1 MLLTSNSLN
10 LIDLP
15 GLLQLIMSDSNGA
28 EGMKFDILK
37 PVAAA
42 AAGDGVAARLGR
54 LTLPQRQA
62 IETPNFFAVTSRG
75 VVPHLTPDTIA
86 RYGRFPGVY
95 MAVEDSRFIPSDLFR
110 DALLNV
116 MNSG

>member
-1 MLLTSNSLN
+1 MC
-10 LIDLP
+10 
-15 GLLQLIMSDSNGA
+15 DSNGA
-28 EGMKFDILK
+28 EAIKSMKFQVLK
-37 PVAAA
+37 AA

-54 LTLPQRQA
+54 LALPQRQA

-95 MAVEDSRFIPSDLFR
+95 MAMEDCESTNAPTFKDSVGNIQ
-110 DALLNV
+110 LN
-116 MNSG
+116 NFT